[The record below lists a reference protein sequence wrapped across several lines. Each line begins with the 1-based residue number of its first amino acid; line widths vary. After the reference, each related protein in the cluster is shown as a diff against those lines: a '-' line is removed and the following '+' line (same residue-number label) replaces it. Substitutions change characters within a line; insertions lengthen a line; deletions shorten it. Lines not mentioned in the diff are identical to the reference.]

1 MIEGCRHCGKE
12 IEESAIYCPDCR
24 ALTGVQKQKRFWVFS
39 IIFSVLLLALTGLLL
54 WHWDLGFWNFSPY
67 WIFDKPAALV
77 NGESISRA
85 ELKARVKYIGQ
96 TLERQYGKDLFTGSR
111 GQALMDNL
119 EKQVLEGMVE
129 ERLIAQEARRMQIQ
143 ISEDKVQQE
152 MKRISREIYGNWEDF
167 QNRLAQDGV
176 SSKEL
181 EKHIHSL
188 LLFQELKAAKA
199 IPGSDPE
206 DNFKAW
212 FVKAKQNAQVAI
224 YDSGKV
230 TRGSSSCAGGCCGPG
245 QGSGGSALQPRGSGQ
260 VDQKT
265 EKEAEKAAL
274 EAYRKVNPS
283 EQGISAKVS
292 DFGCHIQVDIQK
304 DGRVIKSYAY
314 QGGRVFEN

>member
-1 MIEGCRHCGKE
+1 MIENCRHCGKE
-12 IEESAIYCPDCR
+12 IDGEGVFCR
-24 ALTGVQKQKRFWVFS
+24 ECRSLAGEKKMRRPWVFS

-54 WHWDLGFWNFSPY
+54 WHWDWGFGNLSSY
-67 WIFDKPAALV
+67 WIFDKPAALI

-96 TLERQYGKDLFTGSR
+96 ALERQYGKDLFSGNR

-143 ISEDKVQQE
+143 ISEEKVQQE
-152 MKRISREIYGNWEDF
+152 MKRISREIYGNREDF
-167 QNRLAQDGV
+167 QKRLAQDGV

-206 DNFKAW
+206 DNFNAW
-212 FVKAKQNAQVAI
+212 FVQAKQNAKVAI

-245 QGSGGSALQPRGSGQ
+245 QGFGGSALQPRGGGQ

-304 DGRVIKSYAY
+304 EGRVVKSYAY